1 VMLYL
6 DDIQHTSP
14 ELLQKFISL
23 CDAQR
28 KIEGVWRGRTRTYD
42 LRGKKFCIVMAGNP
56 YTESGEQFRIPDM
69 LANRADVY
77 NLGDILGGRADAF
90 ALSFLENALTSSPTL
105 APLATRELGDVY
117 KLIRMAKGEPVPT
130 TELSHGYSGVELEE
144 ILAVVRHL
152 VVAQKTLLDVN
163 AEYIRSAAQADA
175 FRTEPPFKLQGSYR
189 NMNKIAEKVVSAM
202 TPAELDRLIGD
213 HYQGE
218 SQTLT
223 TAAEQN
229 LLKLAELRGNQTPVQ
244 KQRWDEIKSEFVR
257 QRRMGG
263 SDADPVTK
271 LVGTIS
277 GIAGD
282 LGAELGAIRSTIG
295 NGTGTAS
302 LNAEIRDL
310 RDAVLHLTKRST
322 EEAAARDPQAWLGE
336 RLDALATSL
345 RTLAERPQQVEVRQS
360 ALPAHTNGGD
370 NWDAAQLLAQIRRIE
385 TFLLPVVKAAN
396 EQRDTDTVLANKMVQ
411 IVELLEQL
419 DARLTR

>member
-1 VMLYL
+1 
-6 DDIQHTSP
+6 
-14 ELLQKFISL
+14 
-23 CDAQR
+23 
-28 KIEGVWRGRTRTYD
+28 
-42 LRGKKFCIVMAGNP
+42 
-56 YTESGEQFRIPDM
+56 
-69 LANRADVY
+69 
-77 NLGDILGGRADAF
+77 
-90 ALSFLENALTSSPTL
+90 
-105 APLATRELGDVY
+105 
-117 KLIRMAKGEPVPT
+117 LIRMAKGEPVPT

-152 VVAQKTLLDVN
+152 FVAQKTLLDVN

-295 NGTGTAS
+295 NGTNTAS

-310 RDAVLHLTKRST
+310 RDAVLHLTKRAT
-322 EEAAARDPQAWLGE
+322 EETAQRDPAHWLGG
-336 RLDALATSL
+336 RLDALAHSL
-345 RTLAERPQQVEVRQS
+345 KVLAERPQQVEVRQS
-360 ALPAHTNGGD
+360 ALPAAHTNGD

-396 EQRDTDTVLANKMVQ
+396 EQRDSDTVLANKMVQ